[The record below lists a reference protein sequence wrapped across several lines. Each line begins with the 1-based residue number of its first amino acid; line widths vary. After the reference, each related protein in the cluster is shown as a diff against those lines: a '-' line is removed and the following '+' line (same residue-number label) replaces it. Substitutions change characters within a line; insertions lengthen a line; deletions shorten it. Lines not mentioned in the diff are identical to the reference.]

1 MNYLK
6 AAAAQ
11 APLVAILRYLD
22 QDSLGKQSLAD
33 LMQKE
38 GGEYA
43 TIEQHQDLLS
53 RAEDKIM
60 KIK

>member
-22 QDSLGKQSLAD
+22 QDSLGKQTLAD

-43 TIEQHQDLLS
+43 TIEQDQDLLS
-53 RAEDKIM
+53 
-60 KIK
+60 